1 MNERMIK
8 KIMAV
13 FLLLMATLV
22 MAYRYPLSVYA
33 RDELTETQ
41 FERFMR
47 VLQQIEVKER
57 PNDDAETLFTYDE
70 GDHISVTGE
79 TKNGWYIVYYQG
91 QTGYINKN
99 VSQDILEE
107 EELDIEAL
115 NDELVAQE
123 VENKLIAEG
132 VERYL
137 SEARRSKIWGIII
150 VLLVIGIFVV
160 GILST
165 IRAEKKN

>member
-1 MNERMIK
+1 
-8 KIMAV
+8 MAV
-13 FLLLMATLV
+13 FLVLMAMLV

-33 RDELTETQ
+33 RDDSTETK
-41 FERFMR
+41 FDRFMR
-47 VLQQIEVKER
+47 VLQRIDVKAK
-57 PNDDAETLFTYDE
+57 PNDDAETLFTFDE
-70 GDHISVTGE
+70 GDYISVTGE
-79 TKNGWYIVYYQG
+79 TENGWYIVYYQG

-99 VSQDILEE
+99 VSLDIMEE

-115 NDELVAQE
+115 DDEFATQE

-137 SEARRSKIWGIII
+137 AEARRSKIWGVII

-160 GILST
+160 GIIST